1 MSQGKDVQIQL
12 ALLIEEAEEIDENLM
27 QRLAEIYQW
36 IKDLKQGQIQAKRL
50 LLAFLIQL
58 IEDAETYLNIQENE
72 VCLEEQTAVEQ
83 YWYGTLFPRW
93 LKQPDPK
100 FEYWKP
106 KLKRE
111 DLPQDDKLLKQMAY
125 CINQKPDGQTWRSF
139 IADFSMATD
148 LIVSYHQQKSL
159 CIQLTTLSEEHQGE
173 KYQEWQKTLQY
184 WQIPRGL
191 FLSYNPSKTDA
202 VNRLVN
208 TVFMNSD
215 SCKDGQYKRFD
226 A

>member
-1 MSQGKDVQIQL
+1 MTQGKEVQIQL
-12 ALLIEEAEEIDENLM
+12 ALLIEEAEEVDEKLT
-27 QRLAEIYQW
+27 QRLAKVYQW
-36 IKDLKQGQIQAKRL
+36 IKNLKSGQIQAKRL

-58 IEDAETYLNIQENE
+58 IEDAETYLKIQENK
-72 VCLEEQTAVEQ
+72 VRLEEQTAVEQ

-100 FEYWKP
+100 FEHWKP
-106 KLKRE
+106 KLKKE
-111 DLPQDDKLLKQMAY
+111 DLPQDDEFLKQMAD

-159 CIQLTTLSEEHQGE
+159 CVQVTTLSENHQE
-173 KYQEWQKTLQY
+173 KKYHNWQETLQQ
-184 WQIPRGL
+184 WHIPRGL

-202 VNRLVN
+202 LNRLVN
-208 TVFMNSD
+208 TVLMNSD
-215 SCKDGQYKRFD
+215 SCPDGKYKRFD

>member
-12 ALLIEEAEEIDENLM
+12 ALLIEEAEEIDEQLTH
-27 QRLAEIYQW
+27 RLAEVYHW
-36 IKDLKQGQIQAKRL
+36 IKDLKVGQIQAKRL

-58 IEDAETYLNIQENE
+58 IEDAETYLQIQENE

-93 LKQPDPK
+93 FKQPDPK
-100 FEYWKP
+100 FQHWKP

-111 DLPQDDKLLKQMAY
+111 DLPQDEAIIKRMADH
-125 CINQKPDGQTWRSF
+125 INQKPDGQTWRSF

-159 CIQLTTLSEEHQGE
+159 CIQLTTLSEEHQE
-173 KYQEWQKTLQY
+173 NKYKEWQNTLQH
-184 WQIPRGL
+184 WQISRGL

-202 VNRLVN
+202 LNRLVN
-208 TVFMNSD
+208 TVLMNSD